1 MILDKIWNGILY
13 KKGFKNI
20 SITDIYS
27 IEQITAVIEG
37 SLVNQCSNMLN

>member
-13 KKGFKNI
+13 KMGFKNI

-27 IEQITAVIEG
+27 IGQTTEVIEG
-37 SLVNQCSNMLN
+37 SLVN